1 MNIDS
6 LPDYILYPSEDRD
19 AFLHLATQLHD
30 DYDPQCE
37 DELQIFN
44 EILIA
49 SWLRKRYETVRT
61 ALYSSKYGLAQN
73 EPNSPRIQVI
83 LDSIRRFQIEVELQK
98 RQVSSLRR
106 QFRNVRAGFPVL
118 RNAMN
123 TEMTFEA
130 SLKEARR
137 VLAPAA

>member
-6 LPDYILYPSEDRD
+6 LPDYILYPSEDRNV
-19 AFLHLATQLHD
+19 FLQLATQLHD
-30 DYDPQCE
+30 DYTPQCE

-49 SWLRKRYETVRT
+49 SWMRKRYETVRS
-61 ALYSSKYGLAQN
+61 ALYNSKNGLTQN

-83 LDSIRRFQIEVELQK
+83 VDSIRRFQVEVEQQK

-106 QFRNVRAGFPVL
+106 QFRNLRAGFPVF
-118 RNAMN
+118 RN
-123 TEMTFEA
+123 EMTFEA
-130 SLKEARR
+130 TLKEARR

>member
-1 MNIDS
+1 MNIDL
-6 LPDYILYPSEDRD
+6 LPDYILYPSEDRE
-19 AFLHLATQLHD
+19 AFLQLATQLQD

-44 EILIA
+44 DILIA

-61 ALYSSKYGLAQN
+61 ALYNSKYGLAQS
-73 EPNSPRIQVI
+73 EPNSPRLQTII
-83 LDSIRRFQIEVELQK
+83 DSIRRFQLEVEQQK

-106 QFRNVRAGFPVL
+106 QFRNLRAGFPVL
-118 RNAMN
+118 R

-130 SLKEARR
+130 TLKEARR

>member
-44 EILIA
+44 EILVA
-49 SWLRKRYETVRT
+49 SWLRNRYETVRT
-61 ALYSSKYGLAQN
+61 ALYKSKNGLAQN
-73 EPNSPRIQVI
+73 EPNSPPPNCGADFQPAAVT
-83 LDSIRRFQIEVELQK
+83 LAEQTAVSSDSQ
-98 RQVSSLRR
+98 RQVRCSGTDPHPRT
-106 QFRNVRAGFPVL
+106 VPAGIPTCPSP
-118 RNAMN
+118 RDS
-123 TEMTFEA
+123 TD
-130 SLKEARR
+130 
-137 VLAPAA
+137 PHWH

>member
-49 SWLRKRYETVRT
+49 SWLRNRYETVRT
-61 ALYSSKYGLAQN
+61 ALYKSKNGLAQN

-83 LDSIRRFQIEVELQK
+83 VDSIRRFQLEVEQQK

-106 QFRNVRAGFPVL
+106 QFRNLRAGFPVF
-118 RNAMN
+118 RNELN
-123 TEMTFEA
+123 FEA
-130 SLKEARR
+130 TLKEARR